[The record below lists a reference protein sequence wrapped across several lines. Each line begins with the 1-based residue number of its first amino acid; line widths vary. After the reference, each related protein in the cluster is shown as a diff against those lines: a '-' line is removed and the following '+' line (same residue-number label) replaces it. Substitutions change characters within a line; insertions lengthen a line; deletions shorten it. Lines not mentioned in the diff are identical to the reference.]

1 MCESVLKFTCILK
14 SIRKYRNIAQT
25 IITLFIFAEVAI
37 VEVNVKWATGL
48 DHKTSELSVSVR
60 LSVCLTLP
68 CCAKIRMTVN
78 SF

>member
-1 MCESVLKFTCILK
+1 MKFTCILK

-68 CCAKIRMTVN
+68 SCAKIRMTVN